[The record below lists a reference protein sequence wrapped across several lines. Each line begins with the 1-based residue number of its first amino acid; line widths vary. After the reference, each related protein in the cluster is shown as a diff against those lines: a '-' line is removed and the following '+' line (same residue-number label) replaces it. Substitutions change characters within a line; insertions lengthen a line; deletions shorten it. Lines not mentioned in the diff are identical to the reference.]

1 MPLYYFDVESE
12 GEDPQQD
19 RLVTVQFHQLGDD
32 LRPVG
37 PFTIL
42 AEWEWGEKEML
53 RTVMQKGVLDTTWD
67 FVPVGNRLR
76 FDLTFLIERATHHRL
91 REWTPGELRR
101 FWFEKAML
109 DLGNVLV
116 LMNAGKFEGSSIGNF
131 VDKRPSGD
139 VPLLYRQG
147 KFAEILEYVTREK
160 DVTLALLAELRS
172 MLTTFGE
179 RKRRAQG
186 EKP

>member
-1 MPLYYFDVESE
+1 MTLYYLDVESE

-19 RLVTVQFHQLGDD
+19 RLVTIQFHQLGDD

-37 PFTIL
+37 SFSIL
-42 AEWEWGEKEML
+42 TEWERGEKEML
-53 RTVMQKGVLDTTWD
+53 RSVMQKGVLDATWD

-76 FDLTFLIERATHHRL
+76 FDLTFLMERALLHKVKD
-91 REWTPGELRR
+91 WSPPELRR
-101 FWFEKAML
+101 FWFDKPML
-109 DLGNVLV
+109 DLGPVLV
-116 LMNAGKFEGSSIGNF
+116 LMNAGKFDGSSIENF

-147 KFAEILEYVTREK
+147 RFKEILEYVERER
-160 DVTLALLAELRS
+160 DVTLSLLAEVRS

-179 RKRRAQG
+179 RKRKR
-186 EKP
+186 